1 MLNIFLVVVLIAALG
16 ILGTALARAR
26 RLDSTLDAI
35 LGLELVLR
43 PSRSHAALSAAKALL
58 QYTSVFT
65 LTAAALTLT
74 LIALTCLLIIETA
87 RSTPKSDGNITE
99 IAHLIR
105 DRLPDKDLQA
115 QRHADLVAARAPFAP
130 VAPLASGTL
139 RLSAAAWI
147 VVVLSLTGALSL
159 VLWPKSTST
168 ISRKLAFAAV
178 LSLGTLLSLAPVLF
192 KAQFEGTLVGKLFS
206 VQIDFGTVDSRAFRS
221 EIDITVRSN
230 GSSAL
235 ECPPEW
241 RIVGFV
247 PGKAEALAPTSL
259 AVEVTR
265 VADLIKG
272 RLAERR
278 GVAALLLIGSVDI
291 RPLLPDAARTFGSN
305 PGLAQSRAL
314 HVKAMLEPKLP
325 PPTPTVLALAA
336 GPNATLQ
343 LQGASAS
350 SSAALMTDD
359 RSVKVCALWS
369 Q

>member
-1 MLNIFLVVVLIAALG
+1 MLNIFLVVVLIAAIG
-16 ILGTALARAR
+16 ILGTALVRAR

-35 LGLELVLR
+35 LGLEVVLR
-43 PSRSHAALSAAKALL
+43 PSRSRAALSAAKALL

-65 LTAAALTLT
+65 WTAAALTLA
-74 LIALTCLLIIETA
+74 LIALTGLLIIETA
-87 RSTPKSDGNITE
+87 ISTPKSDGSLAE
-99 IAHLIR
+99 IAQLLR

-130 VAPLASGTL
+130 VAPVASGTL

-147 VVVLSLTGALSL
+147 LVGLSLTAALSL
-159 VLWPKSTST
+159 VVWRKAN
-168 ISRKLAFAAV
+168 SRKLAVAGV
-178 LSLGTLLSLAPVLF
+178 LSMGTLLSLAPVLF
-192 KAQFEGTLVGKLFS
+192 ETQFEGTLVGKIFDS
-206 VQIDFGTVDSRAFRS
+206 IQIDFGTSDSRAFRS
-221 EIDITVRSN
+221 EIDITVRSG

-235 ECPPEW
+235 ECAPEW
-241 RIVGFV
+241 SIVGFV
-247 PGKAEALAPTSL
+247 PGKAEALATASL

-265 VADLIKG
+265 VADLINR

-278 GVAALLLIGSVDI
+278 GVAAILLIGSVDI
-291 RPLLPDAARTFGSN
+291 RPLLPEAARTFGSN
-305 PGLAQSRAL
+305 TGLAQSRAL

-325 PPTPTVLALAA
+325 PPAPTVLALAA

-343 LQGASAS
+343 LRGASAS

-359 RSVKVCALWS
+359 RSVKVCTLWS